1 MNPDSTTAR
10 KEVRHILLAV
20 ALVFTGASSLDA
32 QPGRRS
38 QLATVSQL
46 VGAARIDIVYRR
58 PVARGRDLY
67 GALVK
72 WGVVW
77 TPSADSAALL
87 TTSADLDVN
96 GKRLPKGR
104 YALWMTPDSAR
115 WTIIFSSRPAFHL
128 TLPRAVDEVLRIEA
142 TPVTGDHMEAL
153 AFYFPVAEADSAVLH
168 MHWGRTIVPLR
179 IRPRS

>member
-1 MNPDSTTAR
+1 MNPDSTSAR
-10 KEVRHILLAV
+10 QEVSHILRA
-20 ALVFTGASSLDA
+20 AARVFIVASSLDA

-87 TTSADLDVN
+87 TTSTDLDVN

-104 YALWMTPDSAR
+104 YALWM
-115 WTIIFSSRPAFHL
+115 
-128 TLPRAVDEVLRIEA
+128 
-142 TPVTGDHMEAL
+142 
-153 AFYFPVAEADSAVLH
+153 
-168 MHWGRTIVPLR
+168 
-179 IRPRS
+179 